1 MSDHAAIEIAPKA
14 QYDNERTGLLDPS
27 APQKIAQ
34 GGAYIAKTAVDSV
47 SRISAFVVVLS

>member
-34 GGAYIAKTAVDSV
+34 GGAHIAKTAVDSV